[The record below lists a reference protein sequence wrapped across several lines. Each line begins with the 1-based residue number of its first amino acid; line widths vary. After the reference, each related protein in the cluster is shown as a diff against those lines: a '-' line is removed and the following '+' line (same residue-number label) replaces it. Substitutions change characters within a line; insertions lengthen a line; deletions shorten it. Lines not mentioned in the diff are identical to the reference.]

1 MYHRYMP
8 NANGQYRRQTVQ
20 EAKPAPCPSE
30 RNAAP
35 KRDAPAERGE
45 PRKEPAREG
54 APEITPPPVRKN
66 CPSKEQPS
74 AQRDCPAKEQPPACR
89 QVQGGM
95 LSALFPGM
103 DSGDLLLL
111 ALLLLLIS
119 EGTEDAA
126 PTILTL
132 ALALIL

>member
-20 EAKPAPCPSE
+20 EAKPTPCPPD

-35 KRDAPAERGE
+35 ERSVPKEACAP
-45 PRKEPAREG
+45 KEASSRECT
-54 APEITPPPVRKN
+54 PESTPPPARKE
-66 CPSKEQPS
+66 CPPKEQAPKCKPAQSS
-74 AQRDCPAKEQPPACR
+74 A
-89 QVQGGM
+89 
-95 LSALFPGM
+95 LSTLFPGI

-119 EGTEDAA
+119 EGTDDTA

>member
-20 EAKPAPCPSE
+20 EVKPAPCPPD

-35 KRDAPAERGE
+35 KRETPTECREPKKETLRECTPGVAPPP
-45 PRKEPAREG
+45 PRKDC
-54 APEITPPPVRKN
+54 PPVGQAPIGK
-66 CPSKEQPS
+66 QPRSS
-74 AQRDCPAKEQPPACR
+74 A
-89 QVQGGM
+89 
-95 LSALFPGM
+95 LSVLFPGV

-111 ALLLLLIS
+111 ALLLLLLG
-119 EGTEDAA
+119 EGTEEAA
-126 PTILTL
+126 PMILTL

>member
-20 EAKPAPCPSE
+20 ETKPTPRPSE
-30 RNAAP
+30 KNAAP
-35 KRDAPAERGE
+35 KQDTPAEVCE
-45 PRKEPAREG
+45 PKNAPAREC
-54 APEITPPPVRKN
+54 APEKKPASMRKDA
-66 CPSKEQPS
+66 PE
-74 AQRDCPAKEQPPACR
+74 RETPPACR
-89 QVQGGM
+89 SARSGIRPM
-95 LSALFPGM
+95 LFSGT

-119 EGTEDAA
+119 EGNEDAG
-126 PTILTL
+126 PTVLTL

>member
-20 EAKPAPCPSE
+20 EAKPTPCPPD

-35 KRDAPAERGE
+35 KRDAPTEHRE
-45 PRKEPAREG
+45 PKKEPLREC
-54 APEITPPPVRKN
+54 APEITPPPARKDY
-66 CPSKEQPS
+66 PPREQAPIGKQ
-74 AQRDCPAKEQPPACR
+74 AQS
-89 QVQGGM
+89 
-95 LSALFPGM
+95 SALSVLFQGI

>member
-20 EAKPAPCPSE
+20 EAKPAPCPPD

-35 KRDAPAERGE
+35 KQNAPAQRCE
-45 PRKEPAREG
+45 PKEAPARECPPG
-54 APEITPPPVRKN
+54 ITPPSARK
-66 CPSKEQPS
+66 
-74 AQRDCPAKEQPPACR
+74 DCTPKEQPPACR
-89 QVQGGM
+89 QPQ
-95 LSALFPGM
+95 SIARPALFADM

-111 ALLLLLIS
+111 ALLLLLIT
-119 EGTEDAA
+119 EGNEDAG

>member
-20 EAKPAPCPSE
+20 EAKPTPCPPD

-35 KRDAPAERGE
+35 KRDAPTEHRE
-45 PRKEPAREG
+45 PKQASLQG
-54 APEITPPPVRKN
+54 CAPPP
-66 CPSKEQPS
+66 
-74 AQRDCPAKEQPPACR
+74 AQKDCPPREQAPKCKQA
-89 QVQGGM
+89 QNSA
-95 LSALFPGM
+95 LSVLFPGT
-103 DSGDLLLL
+103 DSGDLLLI

-119 EGTEDAA
+119 EGNEDAA

>member
-20 EAKPAPCPSE
+20 EAKPTPCPPD
-30 RNAAP
+30 RNAAQ
-35 KRDAPAERGE
+35 KRDAPAEQRE
-45 PRKEPAREG
+45 PKKEPLREC
-54 APEITPPPVRKN
+54 APGITPPLARKE
-66 CPSKEQPS
+66 CPPREQ
-74 AQRDCPAKEQPPACR
+74 APAGKQS
-89 QVQGGM
+89 QGGA
-95 LSALFPGM
+95 LSVLFPGI